1 LKVAIEE
8 VAGPALKVDFKK
20 LAEEAEDDVEV
31 IRGKYKPSCDLSGSL
46 LGVVYLAYKLVV
58 IWKRQCLLMRIW
70 EGIIV
75 IEGRRWGRCWVQS
88 NL

>member
-46 LGVVYLAYKLVV
+46 PGGFDLPYRHSGDGKGSV
-58 IWKRQCLLMRIW
+58 
-70 EGIIV
+70 G
-75 IEGRRWGRCWVQS
+75 
-88 NL
+88 